1 MDQEV
6 QAVKLVEE
14 LACGVHFFDGRDMSV
29 ELEGL
34 HARMTSVED
43 ECPTEAGKL
52 SMLVVG
58 ISNALVDLKMLP
70 IWDIP
75 QLPKIAQKIL
85 TAAGLIPE
93 RL

>member
-1 MDQEV
+1 
-6 QAVKLVEE
+6 
-14 LACGVHFFDGRDMSV
+14 
-29 ELEGL
+29 
-34 HARMTSVED
+34 
-43 ECPTEAGKL
+43 
-52 SMLVVG
+52 MLVVG
-58 ISNALVDLKMLP
+58 ISNALVDLEMLP